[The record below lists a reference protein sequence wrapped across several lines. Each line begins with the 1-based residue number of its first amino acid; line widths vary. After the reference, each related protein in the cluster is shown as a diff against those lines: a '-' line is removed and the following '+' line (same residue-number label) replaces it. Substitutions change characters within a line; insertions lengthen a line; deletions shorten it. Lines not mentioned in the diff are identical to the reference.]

1 MNASLGNAPELVI
14 ALFALFKG
22 EYAVVKESL
31 IGSILSNLLLVLG
44 SSLLLGGFRFKQQ
57 NFSTVLVSSNSVLLF
72 AGVIATFIPTTLV
85 SSGTELKVGS
95 ALLASRIVSIF
106 LLFLYGS
113 FLIFQLKTHKELF
126 DEEEEKGEEGEGEAT
141 SDGVGSTAEAVVDV
155 GASGAKEGLAMN
167 TREAQKKVEG
177 DEEEEGGE
185 ENFTFSESL
194 VGLAIVAG
202 VVAFVSEIL
211 VDALGGASL
220 AWGLSPAF
228 CAAILLPVA
237 GNAAEHTSALIFAY
251 KNRLD
256 LALGICVG
264 SAVQIYAFV
273 IPVLVVVGWAA
284 NQPLALDFK
293 PFEYGLLFFAVLVT
307 ANTLSSGKSTYFSGM
322 LHVIIYAIMCTG
334 YLLFS
339 GQCPR
344 GYLEVFDTVKGSNC
358 IPRNTTSSSTKLLL

>member
-1 MNASLGNAPELVI
+1 MTGLISTFFSSASPSASPPGTVHGGLAPPLPCPYWPCSH
-14 ALFALFKG
+14 LL
-22 EYAVVKESL
+22 
-31 IGSILSNLLLVLG
+31 SI
-44 SSLLLGGFRFKQQ
+44 
-57 NFSTVLVSSNSVLLF
+57 
-72 AGVIATFIPTTLV
+72 I
-85 SSGTELKVGS
+85 
-95 ALLASRIVSIF
+95 SIF

-113 FLIFQLKTHKELF
+113 FLVFQLKTHKELF
-126 DEEEEKGEEGEGEAT
+126 DEEEEEGEEEKGEAT
-141 SDGVGSTAEAVVDV
+141 IDGVGSTAEAVVDV
-155 GASGAKEGLAMN
+155 GASGAMN
-167 TREAQKKVEG
+167 KREAQKKVEEAE
-177 DEEEEGGE
+177 EEEEGGE
-185 ENFTFSESL
+185 ETLTFWESL
-194 VGLAIVAG
+194 LGLAIVAG
-202 VVAFVSEIL
+202 IVAFVSEIL

-256 LALGICVG
+256 LSLGICVG

-273 IPVLVVVGWAA
+273 IPVVVVVGWAV

-358 IPRNTTSSSTKLLL
+358 IPRNTTSTSSKLLL